1 MIILTGSSGGI
12 GREIAGELSSI
23 DNIIAIYGSKKPNFN
38 NKKIRYYQL
47 DLSSE
52 KEILDFY
59 SFIEKKYKNITIIH
73 AATLSFDELAAKIS
87 IEKWDEV
94 ININLRAVFLLN
106 KLIVRKMINDNW
118 GRIIQLSS
126 ITATRGVAGTVAYST
141 SKSALIGLSR
151 VFAKEYAK
159 FGITSNV
166 ISLGYFDSGLI
177 ETLSDKMKEKI
188 IKEIPS
194 GKLGN
199 CKNITNAIN
208 FLINSEYVNGSV
220 ISIDGGL

>member
-12 GREIAGELSSI
+12 GHQIIKKLSAI
-23 DNIIAIYGSKKPNFN
+23 DTTLAIYGSKKPNFK
-38 NKKIRYYQL
+38 NKKICYRQL
-47 DLSSE
+47 DLNSE
-52 KEILDFY
+52 KEILEFY
-59 SFIEKKYKNITIIH
+59 NFIEKKYTNITIIH
-73 AATLSFDELAAKIS
+73 AATLSFDQLAAQLS

-94 ININLRAVFLLN
+94 MNVNLRAVFLLN
-106 KLIVRKMINDNW
+106 KLLVKKMINDNW
-118 GRIIQLSS
+118 GRIIHLSS
-126 ITATRGVAGTVAYST
+126 IASTRGVPGTVAYST

-151 VFAKEYAK
+151 VFAREYAR

-188 IKEIPS
+188 MQELPS

-199 CKNITNAIN
+199 CNNIVNAIS
-208 FLINSEYVNGSV
+208 FLINSDYVNGSV
-220 ISIDGGL
+220 LSIDGGL